1 MLHCRKRYGVSSRWL
16 HYIPVI
22 LLYFVDSVNIGAQLI
37 IMTVQIVGMGDI
49 YGYFFGFALLSE
61 TCFPWLTLLSPELCV
76 SKCGQCQVRQWLAL
90 RLSALLFTVL
100 TRVADNRPEMIFY
113 GLCPGFCM
121 VIYRCPCW
129 NPVLILPSFT
139 NLTLSLTV
147 FCKL

>member
-1 MLHCRKRYGVSSRWL
+1 MLHSRKRYGMSSQLL

-37 IMTVQIVGMGDI
+37 IMIVQIVGMGRYMWLLLWICTLIRDLFSLT
-49 YGYFFGFALLSE
+49 YFA
-61 TCFPWLTLLSPELCV
+61 V
-76 SKCGQCQVRQWLAL
+76 SRVVCKCGQCQVRQRLAL

-121 VIYRCPCW
+121 VIYRCPC
-129 NPVLILPSFT
+129 
-139 NLTLSLTV
+139 
-147 FCKL
+147 